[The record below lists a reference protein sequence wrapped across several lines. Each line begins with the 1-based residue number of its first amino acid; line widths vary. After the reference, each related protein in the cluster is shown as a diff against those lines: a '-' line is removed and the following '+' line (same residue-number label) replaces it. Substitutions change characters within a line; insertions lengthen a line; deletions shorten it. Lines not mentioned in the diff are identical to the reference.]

1 MLFLLFTPNA
11 MNSTKKISILIS
23 FFLFALFYSQTD
35 KKDSLI
41 ASFTYLVKA
50 KLYKSTPDQVFEELF
65 SLQVLKDRAFFISE
79 KSIKFDS
86 TFQSEFQKATVGGTT
101 RIDFSGKSFPKTK
114 FPYTILQTN
123 QNNQYFERA
132 GMSLLSYKEPVIN
145 NWKLVDESKTIQ
157 SFNCRKAEINYNGR
171 NWTAW
176 YTTDIPLA
184 YGPYKFTGL
193 PGLIIKI
200 SDQSGDY
207 DFELVK
213 SIPSSQLKGKML
225 AIEKRRYENA
235 NITTMVGLRE
245 AKKNSVNNMV
255 GALQSMETTILP
267 ESRETVRNIQL
278 QKQKNLNDENT
289 IEQIKS

>member
-11 MNSTKKISILIS
+11 MNNAKKISTFLL
-23 FFLFALFYSQTD
+23 FFLFAVLYSQTE
-35 KKDSLI
+35 KKDTLI
-41 ASFTYLVKA
+41 ADFTYSLKA

-86 TFQSEFQKATVGGTT
+86 TFQSEFQKATVGGFTNVSMKG
-101 RIDFSGKSFPKTK
+101 ISFPKTK

-123 QNNQYFERA
+123 QNTQYFERA

-157 SFNCRKAEINYNGR
+157 SFNCKKAEISYNGR
-171 NWTAW
+171 NWVAW
-176 YTTDIPLA
+176 YTTDVPLP

-200 SDQSGDY
+200 SDQTGDY

-213 SIPSSQLKGKML
+213 SVSGNKLKGKML

-235 NITTMVGLRE
+235 NITTMAGLRE
-245 AKKNSVNNMV
+245 AKKNFVNNMV
-255 GALQSMETTILP
+255 GTLQSMETTIAP
-267 ESRETVRNIQL
+267 ESRETFRNIQL
-278 QKQKNLNDENT
+278 QKQKNFNDENV
-289 IEQIKS
+289 IERIQ

>member
-1 MLFLLFTPNA
+1 MLFLLFTPNV
-11 MNSTKKISILIS
+11 MNNTRKISILIS
-23 FFLFALFYSQTD
+23 LFLFALLYSQTE

-50 KLYKSTPDQVFEELF
+50 KLYKSTPDKIYEELF

-79 KSIKFDS
+79 QSMKYDS

-101 RIDFSGKSFPKTK
+101 HIDFRGKSFPKTR
-114 FPYTILQTN
+114 FPYTVLQN
-123 QNNQYFERA
+123 NKNNQYFERA

-157 SFNCRKAEINYNGR
+157 SFNCRKAEVNYNGR

-235 NITTMVGLRE
+235 SATTMTGLRE

-267 ESRETVRNIQL
+267 ESRETVRDIQL

-289 IEQIKS
+289 IERIQ

>member
-11 MNSTKKISILIS
+11 MNNAKKVSTFLL
-23 FFLFALFYSQTD
+23 FFLFAVLYSQTE
-35 KKDSLI
+35 KKDTLI
-41 ASFTYLVKA
+41 ADFTYSLKA

-86 TFQSEFQKATVGGTT
+86 TFQSEFQKATVGGFTNVSMKG
-101 RIDFSGKSFPKTK
+101 ISFPKTK

-123 QNNQYFERA
+123 QNTQYFERA

-157 SFNCRKAEINYNGR
+157 SFNCKKAEISYNGR
-171 NWTAW
+171 NWVAW
-176 YTTDIPLA
+176 YTTDVPLP

-200 SDQSGDY
+200 SDQTGDY

-213 SIPSSQLKGKML
+213 SVSNSQLKGKTL
-225 AIEKRRYENA
+225 NIEKRNYENA
-235 NITTMVGLRE
+235 NITTMAGLRE
-245 AKKNSVNNMV
+245 AKKNFVNNMV
-255 GALQSMETTILP
+255 GTLQSMETTIAP
-267 ESRETVRNIQL
+267 ESRETFRNIQL
-278 QKQKNLNDENT
+278 QKQKNFNDENV
-289 IEQIKS
+289 IERIQ